1 MQQRFSSFINESIKP
16 DGMSNDYRYKATGI
30 GKKCAKL
37 EIFTLNIL
45 FAYDFKKLNN
55 CVIWSSVCSWD
66 FLTKEMS
73 KQS

>member
-30 GKKCAKL
+30 DKKCAKL

-55 CVIWSSVCSWD
+55 CVI
-66 FLTKEMS
+66 
-73 KQS
+73 